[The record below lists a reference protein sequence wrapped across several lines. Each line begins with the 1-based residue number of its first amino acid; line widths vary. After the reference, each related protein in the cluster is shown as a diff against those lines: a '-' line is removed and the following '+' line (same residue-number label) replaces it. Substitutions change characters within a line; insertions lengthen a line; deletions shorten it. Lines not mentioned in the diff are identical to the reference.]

1 MRSVPLFFPP
11 RRFLHSPPWQ
21 LKAQLTPVSAVHIPS
36 GCWLDRP
43 CHYTAGWSDTHQ
55 YISTALPLLICR
67 GMTQRGRQD
76 GELGARDDEERK
88 VKIRK

>member
-11 RRFLHSPPWQ
+11 RRLLHSLPWQ
-21 LKAQLTPVSAVHIPS
+21 LKVQLTPVSAIDNPS

-55 YISTALPLLICR
+55 YMITALPLLICR

-76 GELGARDDEERK
+76 GELGAGDDEQRK
-88 VKIRK
+88 VKIKK